1 MKLLSFCI
9 LPLVALAANP
19 EVDLCKYLRP
29 DDPNVAMADAETVFL
44 GTALES
50 ESTAVEGELA
60 WTFRL
65 WKVWKGE
72 ARWTADVRTRGRG
85 MSCGCDFAVGR
96 TYVVCAS
103 RPMVIQSDGKS
114 FRAKGPP
121 MSRNCYEATDDS
133 VEGAVSRLPDPI
145 WIAGSPSESRP
156 IDEILEDLN
165 APVRTRRVRALAELA
180 DVSFDAA
187 TVLPRL
193 TESLASS
200 DRALAAAA
208 WNLLEPV
215 DSGTPGWEQAMEAAS
230 QSGEY
235 RTACYAVRRLG
246 GARPAPEWARRA
258 IVRALSHA
266 RSEVRRDAASA
277 LNETCI
283 GDVAIA
289 EALRLRLVAEKDGW
303 VRGVVAGT
311 LGGCRVASPEILEA
325 LWNARDGDEDTS
337 VRRWAAEALERLR
350 KETADQ
356 RAGS

>member
-1 MKLLSFCI
+1 MKLLSLCI

-103 RPMVIQSDGKS
+103 PIMVVTSHDGAY
-114 FRAKGPP
+114 RLAGPP

-133 VEGAVSRLPDPI
+133 VGNVASRLPDPI
-145 WIAGSPSESRP
+145 WIAGSPSEARP
-156 IDEILEDLN
+156 VEKILEDLN
-165 APVRTRRVRALAELA
+165 APERERRVRALAELA
-180 DVSFDAA
+180 DVPFDAA
-187 TVLPRL
+187 TVLPKL

-230 QSGEY
+230 RSGDY

-246 GARPAPEWARRA
+246 GVRPVEPWVKRA
-258 IVRALSHA
+258 LVQALSHPNA
-266 RSEVRRDAASA
+266 FLRRDAGGA
-277 LNETCI
+277 LNEICRAD
-283 GDVAIA
+283 GSVAG
-289 EALRLRLVAEKDGW
+289 ALRRQLVAETDG
-303 VRGVVAGT
+303 GT
-311 LGGCRVASPEILEA
+311 RSTLVGILGGCRVASPEILEA
-325 LWNARDGDEDTS
+325 LRNARDADDDTS
-337 VRRWAAEALERLR
+337 VRRSAAEALERLS
-350 KETADQ
+350 KETTDQ